1 VYETDGI
8 IGTLEHKLLGETV
21 PVSKT
26 SLHIEESPEGLQIY
40 IPKDSK
46 HQEICYL
53 RLLPTKIF
61 NETMMAEVGGNSTSA
76 LDSKAVSTITVILA
90 SSDEVIDMVLE
101 EAGIVPVPYPDQYK
115 EEHQQSPDVMGSDQ
129 QRNVESDAEL
139 IPSEMEA
146 SAGFSAP
153 STQSTNSS
161 TIFAS
166 AQAAS
171 YQQRASSYPMQHSTP
186 PENPAGPFPSN
197 SAPLPFSP
205 GSSQVEYR
213 RLLDNTVTAAR
224 KKRGAFPS
232 QGAFNLDELLNAL
245 PVEAVQ
251 EMNTYDLPFGVRSE
265 NQLAHDMKIGAAGE
279 LYVCTKFMQSG

>member
-1 VYETDGI
+1 MYETDGI
-8 IGTLEHKLLGETV
+8 IGTLEHKLLSEPV

-26 SLHIEESPEGLQIY
+26 NLHIEESPEGLQIY

-46 HQEICYL
+46 NQEICYL

-61 NETMMAEVGGNSTSA
+61 NEIMMAEVGGNSTSA

-90 SSDEVIDMVLE
+90 SSDKVVDMVLE

-115 EEHQQSPDVMGSDQ
+115 EEHQQSPDVIGGDQ
-129 QRNVESDAEL
+129 QRNVESDVES

-171 YQQRASSYPMQHSTP
+171 YQQRASSHPMQHSTP
-186 PENPAGPFPSN
+186 PENPAEPFPSN

-205 GSSQVEYR
+205 GSSQMEYR
-213 RLLDNTVTAAR
+213 RLLDNTITAAR

-245 PVEAVQ
+245 PMEAVQ